1 VLRKER
7 QVIRRDFLQVS
18 WTDEL
23 EDDVRNLVR
32 LAVAEDLGAR
42 GDLTS
47 QCTISDR
54 ATGKAS
60 MVARRGGTLAGIL
73 TVDVILSE
81 LSLDVQ
87 WTRLMTDGA
96 VLQAGSVLGCLQGRV
111 RDILSVERIILN
123 FVGRLSG
130 IATLARRYVE
140 AVQGT
145 SARIYDT
152 RKTTPGWRRLEK
164 YAVRCGG
171 GYNHRLGL
179 DHAVLIKDNHL
190 AWLATELGCSPE
202 HATRMAIR
210 RAREYFR
217 AGLGHAGQDWPQ
229 VILEIEVDSLS
240 QFESVLCEN
249 PDIVLLD
256 NMSPEELRKA
266 VNLRNQVA
274 PQVELEASGG
284 VTLENVRAIAET
296 GVERISVG
304 ALTHAA
310 PWLDIALDWE
320 TPRLSESG

>member
-1 VLRKER
+1 MRW
-7 QVIRRDFLQVS
+7 DFLQVS
-18 WTDEL
+18 WTREL

-32 LAVAEDLGAR
+32 LAVVEDLGER

-47 QCTISDR
+47 QCTIDET
-54 ATGKAS
+54 AVGKAS
-60 MVARRGGTLAGIL
+60 IVARKAGTLAGVL
-73 TVDVILSE
+73 TIDVILGE

-87 WTRLMTDGA
+87 WTRLLSDGA
-96 VLQAGSVLGCLQGRV
+96 VLQEGSVVGHLQGRV
-111 RDILSVERIILN
+111 RDILSVERLLLN

-130 IATLARRYVE
+130 IATLTRRYVE

-145 SARIYDT
+145 PARIYDT

-179 DHAVLIKDNHL
+179 DRAILIKDNHL
-190 AWLATELGCSPE
+190 AWLATKLKCSSE
-202 HATRMAIR
+202 HAAQIAVR

-217 AGLGHAGQDWPQ
+217 MVVDDAGQDLPQ
-229 VILEIEVDSLS
+229 LILEIEVDSLS
-240 QFESVLCEN
+240 QLENVLEER

-256 NMSPEELRKA
+256 NMSPDELRKA
-266 VNLRNQVA
+266 VRLRNQIA
-274 PQVELEASGG
+274 PEVELEASGG
-284 VTLENVRAIAET
+284 ITLENVRDIAET

-320 TPRLSESG
+320 MPNPSGNSY